1 MIMTP
6 CVLLAIASCGGGGG
20 SVASGGTGGTGISA
34 GAVTGFGSV
43 FVNGVEFST
52 TSSSVEL
59 DGVSGPDE
67 STDPHRGLKVG
78 MVVKVDGEFDDD
90 DIHGTAAEIEYKD
103 NLEGPVD
110 SITAIDTT
118 TKQAVVLGQ
127 TVILD
132 VNQTHFENT
141 TFDTLA
147 VGNVIEV
154 SGLLD
159 DAGQI
164 QATFVEKKADSFIP
178 GTEIE
183 VKGTIKN
190 LDNVA
195 KTFQINALTVDYA
208 SATEL
213 PSGGPANDQYVEV
226 KGTNYS
232 GGTLTATKIEL
243 DDDTLGAMDAG
254 KVEME
259 GYINVVTSQ
268 TQFTVGTQAVQTTGS
283 TVFEN
288 GTASDIAM
296 GRKVE
301 VEGPLAG
308 GVLTATKVSF
318 H

>member
-1 MIMTP
+1 
-6 CVLLAIASCGGGGG
+6 
-20 SVASGGTGGTGISA
+20 
-34 GAVTGFGSV
+34 
-43 FVNGVEFST
+43 
-52 TSSSVEL
+52 
-59 DGVSGPDE
+59 
-67 STDPHRGLKVG
+67 
-78 MVVKVDGEFDDD
+78 
-90 DIHGTAAEIEYKD
+90 
-103 NLEGPVD
+103 
-110 SITAIDTT
+110 
-118 TKQAVVLGQ
+118 VVLGQ

-147 VGNVIEV
+147 AGNVIEV

-226 KGTNYS
+226 K
-232 GGTLTATKIEL
+232 ARI
-243 DDDTLGAMDAG
+243 
-254 KVEME
+254 
-259 GYINVVTSQ
+259 
-268 TQFTVGTQAVQTTGS
+268 
-283 TVFEN
+283 
-288 GTASDIAM
+288 IAAA
-296 GRKVE
+296 R
-301 VEGPLAG
+301 
-308 GVLTATKVSF
+308 
-318 H
+318 